1 MCNRYPSDIR
11 KAGQEKEYFGFDK
24 GCEACIKPILED
36 FPEDFPKVVGL
47 IISLE
52 ESGEPNWNRK

>member
-24 GCEACIKPILED
+24 GCEACINPILED
-36 FPEDFPKVVGL
+36 FPKVVAL
-47 IISLE
+47 IINLE
-52 ESGEPNWNRK
+52 ESGEPKWNRK